1 MLLASEDTKSFMI
14 VVHIEPVNTFSGLTS
29 SLDNMHCGLSSKN
42 HAGLVQG
49 VVGGTRTALEP
60 QVLGFRAAQLIHLLR
75 MVE

>member
-14 VVHIEPVNTFSGLTS
+14 LVGMEPVNTFSGLTS

-49 VVGGTRTALEP
+49 VVEGTHTALEL
-60 QVLGFRAAQLIHLLR
+60 QVLGFRAAQLIHSLR